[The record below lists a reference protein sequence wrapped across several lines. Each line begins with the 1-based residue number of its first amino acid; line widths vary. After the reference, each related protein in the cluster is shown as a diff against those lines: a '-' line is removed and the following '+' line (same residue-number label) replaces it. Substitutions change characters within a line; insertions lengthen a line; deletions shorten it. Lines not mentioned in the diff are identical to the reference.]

1 MYWRLTERFRAGLLA
16 PLWRLASSWLECILS
31 DEIESMEARAVF
43 VLRPLETVFEHQ
55 THKRGK
61 VF

>member
-1 MYWRLTERFRAGLLA
+1 MYLRLAWRFRAGLLA

-31 DEIESMEARAVF
+31 DEIESMEAYAVF

-55 THKRGK
+55 THKGGE